1 MKRYI
6 YILAMAFGMMSCIQ
20 DDYLVDGGVSSQ
32 EIGTDTYTFLQSHPQ
47 LDTLALLIERAGLID
62 DVNGETTLFAPNN
75 LSIQR
80 YVDEVLAEMREVDPE
95 AEYTVND
102 IPTDTLEKY
111 MGGYIF
117 PGKITR
123 DDMTLEGD
131 ILTAINGEQR
141 RISLEPRDEEPYE
154 DKLSSFPEYVF
165 YTYKKGDEWD
175 EWNRIVDDELIRV
188 RSSNLLSTNGVIHAL
203 QGNHILFDYEGN

>member
-6 YILAMAFGMMSCIQ
+6 YILAIAFGMMSCIQ
-20 DDYLVDGGVSSQ
+20 DDYLVDGGVSSP

-47 LDTLALLIERAGLID
+47 LDTLALLIQRAGLIEE
-62 DVNGETTLFAPNN
+62 VNDENTLFAPNN

-95 AEYTVND
+95 AVYTVND

-123 DDMTLEGD
+123 EDMSEGGE
-131 ILTAINGEQR
+131 IMTAINGEQR
-141 RISLEPRDEEPYE
+141 RISLEPREEYTGQ
-154 DKLSSFPEYVF
+154 LSSFPEYVF

-175 EWNRIVDDELIRV
+175 EWNRIVDDKLIRV
-188 RSSNLLSTNGVIHAL
+188 RTSNLLSTNGVIHAL
-203 QGNHILFDYEGN
+203 QGNHTLFDYEGN